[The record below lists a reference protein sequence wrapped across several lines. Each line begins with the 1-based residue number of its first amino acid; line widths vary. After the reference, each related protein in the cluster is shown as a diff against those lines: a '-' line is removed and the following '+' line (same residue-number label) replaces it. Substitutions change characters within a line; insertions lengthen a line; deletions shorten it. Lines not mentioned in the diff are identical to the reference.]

1 MLTHRMSGAPGGW
14 NESDDDLSKRRRPLH
29 ASRWLRRELARSLGT
44 SPDSRALA
52 AYVALNLAQST
63 VQLAWASPPPASASS
78 PRRSTSSSAAS
89 SSPPVCTRCATPA
102 RPRRAPHL
110 RRKQTPRPRRVRQR
124 VFPRLRRTLTRRR
137 GSARAH
143 RTRPGSPH
151 GRPPRRT
158 PQLRRRRLRRRFL
171 PPAPSTSTSASS
183 STPSTR
189 APEDVL
195 MRGVL
200 LHAVSQAVRSSRV
213 VLALV
218 LRRVRVRNPEA
229 LACVSPPGGSSRRR
243 AFPSRRRARVLSQ
256 APPDD
261 SRAALA
267 ACRAE
272 TSALPGVLACEDV
285 RVWEM
290 APGEAVGT
298 VALRVERG
306 ANRDAVARRRRGER
320 TREDWGRAR
329 TSPWS
334 SGEMM
339 GGGGE
344 RRRESGGS

>member
-63 VQLAWASPPPASASS
+63 VQLAWGFATSRVRLVSEAFHLLFSS
-78 PRRSTSSSAAS
+78 FILAAGLYAL
-89 SSPPVCTRCATPA
+89 RHA
-102 RPRRAPHL
+102 RAPRRAPHL
-110 RRKQTPRPRRVRQR
+110 RRKQTPHPRRVRQR

-137 GSARAH
+137 GPRALIEPD
-143 RTRPGSPH
+143 PGHHTAALRAALLNCAVDVFGVASF
-151 GRPPRRT
+151 
-158 PQLRRRRLRRRFL
+158 RRR
-171 PPAPSTSTSASS
+171 ASTSTSASS

-218 LRRVRVRNPEA
+218 LRRVVRVRNPEA
-229 LACVSPPGGSSRRR
+229 LASFFAAWAVVATST
-243 AFPSRRRARVLSQ
+243 PSLRDAARVLSQ
-256 APPDD
+256 ATPDD

-272 TSALPGVLACEDV
+272 TSALPGVIACEDV

-298 VALRVERG
+298 VVLRVERG
-306 ANRDAVARRRRGER
+306 ANRDAVARETRRAYER
-320 TREDWGRAR
+320 TLGSSAHLTVELRER
-329 TSPWS
+329 
-334 SGEMM
+334 
-339 GGGGE
+339 
-344 RRRESGGS
+344 

>member
-63 VQLAWASPPPASASS
+63 VQLAWGFATSRVRLVSEAFHLLFSS
-78 PRRSTSSSAAS
+78 FILAAGLYAL
-89 SSPPVCTRCATPA
+89 RHA
-102 RPRRAPHL
+102 RAPPDERLTYGGSRLPILAAFANACFLVFVALSLAVEGLHALIEPDPGHHTAAL
-110 RRKQTPRPRRVRQR
+110 RAALLNCAVDVFGVASFRRN
-124 VFPRLRRTLTRRR
+124 
-137 GSARAH
+137 A
-143 RTRPGSPH
+143 
-151 GRPPRRT
+151 
-158 PQLRRRRLRRRFL
+158 
-171 PPAPSTSTSASS
+171 STSTSASS

-218 LRRVRVRNPEA
+218 LRRVVRVRNPEA
-229 LACVSPPGGSSRRR
+229 LASFFAAWAVVATST
-243 AFPSRRRARVLSQ
+243 PSLREAARVLSQ
-256 APPDD
+256 ATPDD

-272 TSALPGVLACEDV
+272 TSALPGVIACEDV

-298 VALRVERG
+298 VVLRVERG
-306 ANRDAVARRRRGER
+306 ANRDAVARETRR
-320 TREDWGRAR
+320 AY
-329 TSPWS
+329 
-334 SGEMM
+334 
-339 GGGGE
+339 E
-344 RRRESGGS
+344 RRLGSSAHLTVELRER

>member
-1 MLTHRMSGAPGGW
+1 MRFG
-14 NESDDDLSKRRRPLH
+14 
-29 ASRWLRRELARSLGT
+29 RELARSLGT
-44 SPDSRALA
+44 SPGLRALA

-63 VQLAWASPPPASASS
+63 VQLAWGFATSRVRLVSEAFHLLFSSFILAAGLYALRHARAPPDERLTYGGSRLTPVLAAFANACFLVFVALSLAVEGLHALIEPDPGHHTAALRAALLNCAVDVFGVAS
-78 PRRSTSSSAAS
+78 
-89 SSPPVCTRCATPA
+89 CA
-102 RPRRAPHL
+102 RRRA
-110 RRKQTPRPRRVRQR
+110 
-124 VFPRLRRTLTRRR
+124 
-137 GSARAH
+137 
-143 RTRPGSPH
+143 
-151 GRPPRRT
+151 
-158 PQLRRRRLRRRFL
+158 
-171 PPAPSTSTSASS
+171 STSTSASS

-218 LRRVRVRNPEA
+218 LRRVVRVRNPEA
-229 LACVSPPGGSSRRR
+229 LASFFAAWAIVATST
-243 AFPSRRRARVLSQ
+243 PSLRDAARVLSQ

-306 ANRDAVARRRRGER
+306 ANRDAVARETRR
-320 TREDWGRAR
+320 AY
-329 TSPWS
+329 
-334 SGEMM
+334 
-339 GGGGE
+339 E
-344 RRRESGGS
+344 RRLGSSAHLTVELRER